1 VDEMES
7 TLSTGALLPKKILVG
22 LDGSA
27 GSARALAW
35 AIELARAVKAEI
47 VAVHVVE
54 LLTPSA
60 LGLGLAPI
68 DLPDDWVDDLKSRFE
83 NEWTAPLKQSGV
95 RYRTVFE
102 RGVPAPT
109 LIAIAQEQHPDLI
122 VTGSRG
128 LGGFSELLLGSVS
141 HQLVLHAQLPVVVI
155 PTEHKK
161 VGSAA
166 QTPSEPASVAA
177 P

>member
-1 VDEMES
+1 M
-7 TLSTGALLPKKILVG
+7 VG

-35 AIELARAVKAEI
+35 AIELAKALRAEI

-68 DLPDDWVDDLKSRFE
+68 ELPDDWVEDLRHRFE
-83 NEWTAPLKQSGV
+83 DEWTAPLKQAGLH
-95 RYRTVFE
+95 YRTIFAT
-102 RGVPAPT
+102 GAPAPT
-109 LIAIAQEQHPDLI
+109 LIATAREERPDLI
-122 VTGSRG
+122 VAGSRG
-128 LGGFSELLLGSVS
+128 LGGFGELLLGSVS
-141 HQLVLHAQLPVVVI
+141 HQLVMHAQLPVVVI
-155 PTEHKK
+155 PPEHKQNEA
-161 VGSAA
+161 SQAA
-166 QTPSEPASVAA
+166 SQLATVAA

>member
-1 VDEMES
+1 MATTVS
-7 TLSTGALLPKKILVG
+7 TRTLLPKKILVG
-22 LDGSA
+22 LDGST

-35 AIELARAVKAEI
+35 AIELAKALDGEI

-54 LLTPSA
+54 RLTPSA

-68 DLPDDWVDDLKSRFE
+68 ELPDDWVDDLRSRFE

-102 RGVPAPT
+102 TGAPAPT
-109 LIAIAQEQHPDLI
+109 LIAIAREEQPDLI

-128 LGGFSELLLGSVS
+128 LGGFGELLLGSVS
-141 HQLVLHAQLPVVVI
+141 HQLVLHAKLPVVVI
-155 PTEHKK
+155 PPEHKK
-161 VGSAA
+161 VGLTA
-166 QTPSEPASVAA
+166 QTSSELASVAA

>member
-1 VDEMES
+1 METMVS
-7 TLSTGALLPKKILVG
+7 TQAMLPKKIMVG

-35 AIELARAVKAEI
+35 AIELAKALQAEI

-60 LGLGLAPI
+60 LGVGLAPI
-68 DLPDDWVDDLKSRFE
+68 ALPDDWVDDLRRRFE
-83 NEWTAPLKQSGV
+83 NEWTAPLKQAGI

-102 RGVPAPT
+102 TGAPASA
-109 LIAIAQEQHPDLI
+109 LIAIAHDEHPDLI

-128 LGGFSELLLGSVS
+128 LGGFGELLLGSVS

-155 PTEHKK
+155 PPDPKK
-161 VGSAA
+161 VPHPA
-166 QTPSEPASVAA
+166 QRSGELSSVAA

>member
-1 VDEMES
+1 MATTVS
-7 TLSTGALLPKKILVG
+7 TMTLLPKKILVG
-22 LDGSA
+22 LDGST

-35 AIELARAVKAEI
+35 AIELAKALDGEI

-68 DLPDDWVDDLKSRFE
+68 ELPDDWVDDLRSRFE
-83 NEWTAPLKQSGV
+83 NEWSAPLKQSGV

-102 RGVPAPT
+102 TGAPAPA
-109 LIAIAQEQHPDLI
+109 LIAIAREEQPDLI

-128 LGGFSELLLGSVS
+128 LGGFGELLLGSVS
-141 HQLVLHAQLPVVVI
+141 HQLVLHAKLPVVVV
-155 PTEHKK
+155 PPEHKK
-161 VGSAA
+161 VGLTA
-166 QTPSEPASVAA
+166 QTSSELASVAA